1 MTCLSCKNE
10 VTVKPI
16 RYGDGFIAT
25 CPKCWKL
32 AMNERRRD
40 ERDNSSGVGSSIRQG
55 VSLHISHETGA

>member
-10 VTVKPI
+10 VTAKPI

-25 CPKCWKL
+25 CPKCGKL

-40 ERDNSSGVGSSIRQG
+40 EKGNSGRIIAIGRVLGWQLCGSSI
-55 VSLHISHETGA
+55 L

>member
-10 VTVKPI
+10 VTAKPI

-25 CPKCWKL
+25 CPLCGKL

-40 ERDNSSGVGSSIRQG
+40 ERDNSSGTGSSVRQS
-55 VSLHISHETGA
+55 VSVCLSNEAGT